1 MLLYHYTSLET
12 FFKIFNTKEKK
23 ITFWA
28 TNAYYMNDPKEIEYS
43 FKLFIDSLEFFEKE
57 TNIKDNKL
65 SDFFKKTDMHNELFK
80 MFGDPFLI
88 SFSESFDDLS
98 MWRFYGKNGDGVSIG
113 IDREYL
119 IEFSKTNESPNTNLI
134 KCIYEEEKLL
144 KELKLFW
151 INNYSYFP
159 SNLSEKTLSHQNENL
174 IFLIQKIAFIAKQ
187 NSYLPEKEW
196 RLCKSEVNK
205 KNMNFTFKNNVLLPY
220 IKLEFDREAVKE
232 IVLGPCL
239 NNELTKKSMDIFLEN
254 NNFNNLKN
262 NIIKSKFHIDRF
274 NLFIFTLFFRNLLLN
289 KRIFFLHIARK
300 TFI

>member
-28 TNAYYMNDPKEIEYS
+28 TNAYYMNDPKEIAYS

-88 SFSESFDDLS
+88 SFSESFDELS

-134 KCIYEEEKLL
+134 KCIYKGDDD
-144 KELKLFW
+144 
-151 INNYSYFP
+151 Y
-159 SNLSEKTLSHQNENL
+159 
-174 IFLIQKIAFIAKQ
+174 
-187 NSYLPEKEW
+187 
-196 RLCKSEVNK
+196 
-205 KNMNFTFKNNVLLPY
+205 
-220 IKLEFDREAVKE
+220 
-232 IVLGPCL
+232 
-239 NNELTKKSMDIFLEN
+239 
-254 NNFNNLKN
+254 
-262 NIIKSKFHIDRF
+262 
-274 NLFIFTLFFRNLLLN
+274 LLN
-289 KRIFFLHIARK
+289 SIF
-300 TFI
+300 

>member
-119 IEFSKTNESPNTNLI
+119 IEFSKGKESQNTNLI
-134 KCIYEEEKLL
+134 KCIYNE
-144 KELKLFW
+144 KELLNELKIFW
-151 INNYSYFP
+151 HKNYSSF
-159 SNLSEKTLSHQNENL
+159 KTNKKSLEMDDFSL
-174 IFLIQKIAFIAKQ
+174 IFLIQKIAFIAKK

-205 KNMNFTFKNNVLLPY
+205 KNMNFTFKNNVFLPY

-262 NIIKSKFHIDRF
+262 NIIKSKISYRQ
-274 NLFIFTLFFRNLLLN
+274 I
-289 KRIFFLHIARK
+289 
-300 TFI
+300 

>member
-43 FKLFIDSLEFFEKE
+43 FKLFIDSLEFFEEE
-57 TNIKDNKL
+57 TNIIENKL
-65 SDFFKKTDMHNELFK
+65 SSFFLETNFHNGLFE
-80 MFGDPFLI
+80 MTGFPFLI

-119 IEFSKTNESPNTNLI
+119 IKFSKTNESHNTNLI

-205 KNMNFTFKNNVLLPY
+205 KNMNFTFKNNVFLPY

-262 NIIKSKFHIDRF
+262 NIIKSKISYRQ
-274 NLFIFTLFFRNLLLN
+274 I
-289 KRIFFLHIARK
+289 
-300 TFI
+300 